1 MHARQSLFHF
11 AFVIIAALCCVSLTA
26 QAQTTLPTANEP
38 APVSAAQPTAA
49 SPNNEKFRQL
59 KAQCEADVPPG
70 KLNGDI
76 CVDAAML
83 LLGDPQLGSDVP
95 DEFRDMK
102 EDHRIKIALRL
113 FERGVASSNLARAR
127 AYDLYNKVGF
137 LGVNS
142 YADTYRANEL
152 MAMMIKSGYPGGVLR
167 KIRGNTSIIAFGAT
181 DEEKKNGCATAKKML
196 GEGKL
201 DADSAAIAKEVV
213 GSNVCVGFE
222 QPAK

>member
-11 AFVIIAALCCVSLTA
+11 VSVILAALSCVPLTA

-38 APVSAAQPTAA
+38 APVSAMQSTAP
-49 SPNNEKFRQL
+49 SPNNEKFKQL
-59 KAQCEADVPPG
+59 KAQCEADVPPS
-70 KLNGDI
+70 KVNGDT
-76 CVDAAML
+76 CVDAGML
-83 LLGDPQLGSDVP
+83 LLGDPQLGTDVP

-102 EDHRIKIALRL
+102 EDQRVKIALRL
-113 FERGVASSNLARAR
+113 FELGVPSSNLARSR

-152 MAMMIKSGYPGGVLR
+152 MAMMVKSGYSGGILR
-167 KIRGNTSIIAFGAT
+167 KIRSNTSIIAFGAT
-181 DEEKKNGCATAKKML
+181 DEQKKDGCATAKKML

-201 DADSAAIAKEVV
+201 DADSAAIAKEVT
-213 GSNVCVGFE
+213 GSNICVGFE
-222 QPAK
+222 PPAK